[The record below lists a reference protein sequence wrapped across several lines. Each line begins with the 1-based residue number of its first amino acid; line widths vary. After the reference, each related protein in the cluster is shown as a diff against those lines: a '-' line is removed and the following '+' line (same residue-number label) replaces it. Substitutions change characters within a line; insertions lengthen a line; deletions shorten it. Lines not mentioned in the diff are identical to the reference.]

1 MRARYLLIA
10 IAASAGLALA
20 TGCGDDAEGGS
31 SAAGDS
37 AGASEN
43 AGAENAGAENTGAEN
58 TGADTSESTGI
69 VSKEEFIDQANSLCA
84 KRSAEVKVKGRRTFK
99 KVFSEPEAVAAKKMA
114 NQVIIPTFEG
124 ELRDL
129 KTLNIPAGD
138 DEQISAIY
146 GAIEAMVGELKAD
159 PTVQGFY
166 PYTKAE
172 KLAAEYGLTACGH
185 P

>member
-20 TGCGDDAEGGS
+20 TGCGDDAEGGP

-37 AGASEN
+37 AGANAGAGASET
-43 AGAENAGAENTGAEN
+43 AGAENAGA
-58 TGADTSESTGI
+58 DTSENTGI

-99 KVFSEPEAVAAKKMA
+99 KVFNEPEAVAAKKMA

-138 DEQISAIY
+138 GEQISAIH